1 MTFGETNEFSPI
13 SATQK
18 KEECHMRVL
27 LGIAIATALVITA
40 WSIDPTVGKTRR
52 ALRIDP
58 TGMMTTAADL
68 PPEQFDA
75 F

>member
-1 MTFGETNEFSPI
+1 
-13 SATQK
+13 
-18 KEECHMRVL
+18 MRVL

-52 ALRIDP
+52 ALGIDP

-68 PPEQFDA
+68 PSEQFDA

>member
-1 MTFGETNEFSPI
+1 
-13 SATQK
+13 
-18 KEECHMRVL
+18 MRVL

-58 TGMMTTAADL
+58 TGMMTTAADQNNSMRSNL
-68 PPEQFDA
+68 RRHKADTVHRRSRQFVSRPSDI
-75 F
+75 

>member
-1 MTFGETNEFSPI
+1 
-13 SATQK
+13 
-18 KEECHMRVL
+18 MRVL

-68 PPEQFDA
+68 PSEQFDA